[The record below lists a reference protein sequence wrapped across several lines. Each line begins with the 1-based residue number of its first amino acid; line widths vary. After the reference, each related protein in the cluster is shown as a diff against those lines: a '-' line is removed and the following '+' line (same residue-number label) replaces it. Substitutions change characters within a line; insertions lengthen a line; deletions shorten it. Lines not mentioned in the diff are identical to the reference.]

1 MLFNLNAQTYTS
13 YHTGSMTDAAVNANG
28 GICLMGGASE
38 NDNAMIWF
46 LNRAN
51 GGDVLVLRTSG
62 SDGYNNYMY
71 STLGV
76 TLNSVE
82 TIVCNSAA
90 ASNEAYLIDKI
101 GKAEAI
107 WFAGGDQWD
116 YISFW
121 RNTPVDS
128 AINAGIQM
136 RNIAIGGTSAG
147 MAIQGGSYFSAQNST
162 VTSATALADPFNVNV
177 TVDHTDF
184 INHPILD
191 KVITDTHYDNPDR
204 RGRHTVFLARMQQDF
219 NTHVKGIACDEYTAV
234 CIDTNGIANVYGE
247 YPSYDDFAY
256 FIQSNCELSSFSPED
271 CSSGNPL
278 DWNLNGE
285 ALKVFKANGNIN
297 GSTSF
302 NLNDWQTASGGEWQ
316 NWFVDQG
323 TLVTSAGTQINCAT
337 QTNKLEA
344 NNIRL
349 YPNPTSDVV
358 MLEGV
363 PIKSNIDIYDSK
375 GRLIT
380 SFFADDDV
388 VRIDCSSFVPGLYS
402 AIVRHSDASLC
413 KVFSVIK

>member
-1 MLFNLNAQTYTS
+1 MTKSLIILGAILSFNTKAQTYTS
-13 YHTGSMTDAAVNANG
+13 YHIGSMIDATVNANG

-62 SDGYNNYMY
+62 SDGYNNFMY

-101 GKAEAI
+101 SKAEAI

-116 YISFW
+116 YISYW

-147 MAIQGGSYFSAQNST
+147 MAIQGGSYFSAQNGT
-162 VTSATALADPFNVNV
+162 VTSTTALSNPFDINV

-219 NTHVKGIACDEYTAV
+219 GTHVKGIACDEYTAV
-234 CIDTNGIANVYGE
+234 CVDANGIANVYGE

-256 FIQSNCELSSFSPED
+256 FIQTNCELSSITPENL
-271 CSSGNPL
+271 SASTPL
-278 DWNLNGE
+278 DWDLNGQ
-285 ALKVFKANGNIN
+285 ALKVFKAHGTIN

-302 NLNDWQTASGGEWQ
+302 NLNDWHTASGGEWQ
-316 NWFVDQG
+316 DWSVD
-323 TLVTSAGTQINCAT
+323 
-337 QTNKLEA
+337 
-344 NNIRL
+344 
-349 YPNPTSDVV
+349 
-358 MLEGV
+358 
-363 PIKSNIDIYDSK
+363 
-375 GRLIT
+375 
-380 SFFADDDV
+380 
-388 VRIDCSSFVPGLYS
+388 
-402 AIVRHSDASLC
+402 
-413 KVFSVIK
+413 